1 MSMFAEFLSSSGSTS
16 RFDDPDVA
24 WAETI
29 ERSIHGMRDAARWM
43 LGVVVGWFILI
54 PELSELRRLLP
65 AERPIEATYLAAL
78 LLFLSVGRIL
88 VAVLDVQVT
97 PDSSIDLANLH
108 PDDLEYV
115 RGWGIMT
122 QPEDLSEWHMQ
133 KGFNAFVWQ
142 AVRHMTPV
150 EAQAWFTRMAAQL
163 SGGQPVSDPVPD
175 PGTSPASETADAV
188 QAATRQAPLP
198 TEAELMQFGERVYF
212 TRMEEVRA
220 VLLLSQRDMRRR
232 FNIAKWSM
240 LVLGLTA
247 TFALIA
253 LLGPPAA

>member
-1 MSMFAEFLSSSGSTS
+1 MGMFAEFLTSSGGAT

-54 PELSELRRLLP
+54 PELAELRQLLP
-65 AERPIEATYLAAL
+65 VERPYEVTYLATL
-78 LLFLSVGRIL
+78 LLFLSVGRL
-88 VAVLDVQVT
+88 LTTVLNVQVT

-122 QPEDLSEWHMQ
+122 EPEDLAEWHMQ

-142 AVRHMTPV
+142 AVRYMTPE
-150 EAQAWFTRMAAQL
+150 EAHAWFTRSFAQA
-163 SGGQPVSDPVPD
+163 SGEQPAPD
-175 PGTSPASETADAV
+175 PGTSPASEATAAIPAGFGRV
-188 QAATRQAPLP
+188 PQPS
-198 TEAELMQFGERVYF
+198 EADLMQFGERVYWM
-212 TRMEEVRA
+212 RMQEVRA

-253 LLGPPAA
+253 LLGPPAALPLH